1 MTIQEGLRR
10 CIMEGAARQKFMEV
24 ARKESGYI
32 TMAEHA
38 QEMVDKGI
46 TTVDEVIR
54 TLSSL

>member
-1 MTIQEGLRR
+1 
-10 CIMEGAARQKFMEV
+10 MEGADRQKFMEV